1 MLQVR
6 LGRRAGRTDR
16 AADAGAGH
24 APSAEARAPDRQGS
38 YVAANGM
45 MSEQAQILT
54 THNLAPLVDALNL
67 REQIAAATPNHG
79 AFPWP

>member
-1 MLQVR
+1 
-6 LGRRAGRTDR
+6 
-16 AADAGAGH
+16 
-24 APSAEARAPDRQGS
+24 
-38 YVAANGM
+38 VAANGM